1 MALISP
7 VEMPDEEKLETLR
20 RLDQFRWW
28 RCVDERR
35 YCLVCCKII
44 TGRQIQVIGGTRG
57 NGPLRVICST
67 KGCHSIPMDWVHP
80 TDEVLARLAALAF
93 ERSNASVP
101 DLHYATARNSTTF
114 SWRKFALHF
123 KRSV

>member
-20 RLDQFRWW
+20 RLDQFRWR
-28 RCVDERR
+28 RCVDKRR

-67 KGCHSIPMDWVHP
+67 KGCHSIPLDWVHP
-80 TDEVLARLAALAF
+80 TDEVLA
-93 ERSNASVP
+93 ASS
-101 DLHYATARNSTTF
+101 AGI
-114 SWRKFALHF
+114 
-123 KRSV
+123 